1 MEVTWVAPVAI
12 LVTLVLLLRPRWRA
26 SIARAAVFSLPFG
39 SIALVNFH
47 HVPPYFG
54 VGLDRYFCSL
64 LILAGLCGDERSL
77 STRHR
82 VLFAASIWPF
92 WGAVLLSLGGAILL
106 SGRQVVAFTFEPVPM
121 FYETDVHL
129 GAQNLIKTVELLLHL
144 AVFSAFVRILPRMG
158 FYTAARIYVASCT
171 VLALSAVLDVLF
183 PMGAVWAFLKNNISY
198 SNAAGVIEGWF
209 GEPRASGLAVEPSH
223 VPIYCMGAIC
233 VLLGFWTHSMHLYAS
248 KLDVLVA
255 GTLVTAALVSFSPSL
270 LAGLA
275 CMCAFILGR
284 FRKVKWRPVVALP
297 LTLVVLS
304 WFVYDFLGISY
315 WRIIANTLLGKF
327 GLPVEEGPY
336 SEFRVLSAQAMV
348 QAFSYSPVIGIGWGT
363 ILHQVGWPLLLLA
376 WTGLVGL
383 GSFMI
388 FLYACVRNALK
399 EFRNLSDARALA
411 AKGGFL
417 MACITLLV
425 MTFPTKGPYLFF
437 QMNSMFLLASSYG
450 PVSRRRSSPAPAC
463 SHGGGDF
470 TTEKLLR

>member
-1 MEVTWVAPVAI
+1 MQVTLVAPVAI
-12 LVTLVLLLRPRWRA
+12 LITLALSLRPGWLT
-26 SIARAAVFSLPFG
+26 SIAKAAVFSLPFG
-39 SIALVNFH
+39 GIALVNFH
-47 HVPPYFG
+47 DVPPYFG
-54 VGLDRYFCSL
+54 VGLDRYFCGL
-64 LILAGLCGDERSL
+64 LILAGLGGAKRSV
-77 STRHR
+77 STPRGL
-82 VLFAASIWPF
+82 LFPASVWPF
-92 WGAVLLSLGGAILL
+92 LGAVLLSLGGAILL
-106 SGRQVVAFTFEPVPM
+106 SDRQVVAFTFEPVSM
-121 FYETDVHL
+121 FYETEVHL

-144 AVFSAFVRILPRMG
+144 AVFSAFVRILPRTG

-223 VPIYCMGAIC
+223 VPIYCMGGIC
-233 VLLGFWTHSMHLYAS
+233 VLLGFWTRGIHLYTS
-248 KLDVLVA
+248 KIDALVA
-255 GTLVTAALVSFSPSL
+255 ITLVAAAFLSFSPSL

-284 FRKVKWRPVVALP
+284 FRKVKWRPVVAL
-297 LTLVVLS
+297 LVTLVALS
-304 WFVYDFLGISY
+304 WLISHSLGISY
-315 WRIIANTLLGKF
+315 RRIIVNTLLGKLGF
-327 GLPVEEGPY
+327 SVEEGPY
-336 SEFRVLSAQAMV
+336 SEFRKMSAEAMV

-363 ILHQVGWPLLLLA
+363 VLHQVGWPLLLLA

-450 PVSRRRSSPAPAC
+450 PLLRRRSSPAPER

-470 TTEKLLR
+470 TTEQLFR